1 MTGPLTINN
10 VKTEYD
16 IVIIGSGLA
25 GLTAANR
32 LAKLGY
38 AVLVVE
44 QHSKPGG
51 LATWFTRKGGHI
63 FDVSPH
69 GFPVGMIKT
78 CRKYWSPAIAESVI
92 QLKGIRFDNPQF
104 SFSTTFDTRDFTEI
118 LQKRFGIAKERVD
131 DFFRTVNKMDF
142 YDDQTMTTG
151 ELFEKFFPGRDDI
164 VRLLMEPITYAN
176 GSDLDDP
183 AITYGIVFSNFMNKG
198 VFTFKG
204 GTDHFLRQILAELE
218 KNKADICMNCLAEK
232 ILLKNQKIT
241 GLKVNGKVIRC
252 RVVLSNANLLTT
264 IHDLVGDDYFAEY
277 FLQEADQV
285 KVNNSSCQVYIGI
298 RQGETIDYVG
308 DLLFT
313 SEAEKFDP
321 QELRSKQTS
330 SRTFSFYYPSIRP
343 GSDRFTIVASSN
355 ANYDDWTSL
364 SSEEYQASK
373 QELIEVIS
381 LVEAGRIKP
390 IVTDVQPMENL
401 ESVLEQIANREV
413 IGRVVL
419 EP

>member
-1 MTGPLTINN
+1 MAISLKNI
-10 VKTEYD
+10 KTEYD

-38 AVLVVE
+38 SVLVVE

-63 FDVSPH
+63 FDISLH

-78 CRKYWSPAIAESVI
+78 CRKYWSSEIAESVI

-104 SFSTTFDTRDFTEI
+104 SFSTTFDTQDFTEI

-131 DFFRTVNKMDF
+131 DFFRVVKKMDF
-142 YDDQTMTTG
+142 YDDQSMSTG
-151 ELFEKFFPGRDDI
+151 ELFEKFFPGRDDV

-198 VFTFKG
+198 VFTFRG
-204 GTDHFLRQILAELE
+204 GTDHFLQQILAELR
-218 KNKADICMNCLAEK
+218 KNGADICLNCLAEK

-241 GLKVNGKVIRC
+241 GLKANGRVIHC
-252 RVVLSNANLLTT
+252 HAILSNANLLST
-264 IHDLVGDDYFAEY
+264 IHDLVGDEY
-277 FLQEADQV
+277 FSQDFLKESSKV

-298 RQGETIDYVG
+298 RQGEKIDYVAPEI
-308 DLLFT
+308 F
-313 SEAEKFDP
+313 
-321 QELRSKQTS
+321 
-330 SRTFSFYYPSIRP
+330 
-343 GSDRFTIVASSN
+343 
-355 ANYDDWTSL
+355 L
-364 SSEEYQASK
+364 S
-373 QELIEVIS
+373 
-381 LVEAGRIKP
+381 
-390 IVTDVQPMENL
+390 T
-401 ESVLEQIANREV
+401 
-413 IGRVVL
+413 
-419 EP
+419 